1 MVGFEIRWLSMLW
14 AGATPQAV
22 LCIMRH
28 EEHYHIYIYRGRVN
42 SYVRFDCQLSYTA
55 TCQLRCILS
64 ARLHRVFGCDLSV
77 DSQLQCDLSAVP
89 VDCVDNS
96 SQLG

>member
-1 MVGFEIRWLSMLW
+1 MQSVAYKLLHDKLHYTLTFEDTWPLLMKQDIDD
-14 AGATPQAV
+14 
-22 LCIMRH
+22 H
-28 EEHYHIYIYRGRVN
+28 FN
-42 SYVRFDCQLSYTA
+42 SLTYGGITKYTA

-77 DSQLQCDLSAVP
+77 DSQLQCDLSAVL
-89 VDCVDNS
+89 VDCVDNC

>member
-1 MVGFEIRWLSMLW
+1 MMW
-14 AGATPQAV
+14 AAATPQAV
-22 LCIMRH
+22 LCMMRH
-28 EEHYHIYIYRGRVN
+28 EEHYHIN
-42 SYVRFDCQLSYTA
+42 SYVKFNCQLSYTA

-77 DSQLQCDLSAVP
+77 DSQFLCHLSAVH
-89 VDCVDNS
+89 VDCVEDS